1 MGWCP
6 KWKSI
11 LQKLKIGMI
20 RGDTHAKNLEK
31 QRKIVGNVHN
41 TMIAKDIP
49 KWKVDVLSFAIVK
62 PKNAKGINQTIIVL
76 EPWLVMYTIT
86 PVKPIHVDQRHNIIV
101 NRSLR
106 RSSLSSENH
115 LKNTLFRF
123 FLWFFFNFRREED
136 FLYRDPFYSLFF
148 INILKLLK
156 KKCQQK
162 NCEIVSMDVAHLNWF

>member
-20 RGDTHAKNLEK
+20 RGDTNAKNLEK

-41 TMIAKDIP
+41 TMIAKNIL

-76 EPWLVMYTIT
+76 EASLVINTIT
-86 PVKPIHVDQRHNIIV
+86 PVKAIHVDQRHNIIV

-106 RSSLSSENH
+106 RSSLSSKNH
-115 LKNTLFRF
+115 LKNTWLRF
-123 FLWFFFNFRREED
+123 FFYDFFFNFRREED

-148 INILKLLK
+148 YKYF
-156 KKCQQK
+156 
-162 NCEIVSMDVAHLNWF
+162 EIP

>member
-49 KWKVDVLSFAIVK
+49 K
-62 PKNAKGINQTIIVL
+62 
-76 EPWLVMYTIT
+76 
-86 PVKPIHVDQRHNIIV
+86 
-101 NRSLR
+101 
-106 RSSLSSENH
+106 
-115 LKNTLFRF
+115 
-123 FLWFFFNFRREED
+123 
-136 FLYRDPFYSLFF
+136 
-148 INILKLLK
+148 
-156 KKCQQK
+156 
-162 NCEIVSMDVAHLNWF
+162 